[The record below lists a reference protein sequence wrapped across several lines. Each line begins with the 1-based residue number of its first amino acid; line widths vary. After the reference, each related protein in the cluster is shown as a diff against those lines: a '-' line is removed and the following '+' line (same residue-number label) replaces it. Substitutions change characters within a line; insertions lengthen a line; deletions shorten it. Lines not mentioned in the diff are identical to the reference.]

1 MRRQDLEDQIRLK
14 KELAL
19 STGAAASQAQKEEE
33 VERMALRGF
42 EEAKKRE
49 QERKAR
55 TLGLQKQEIMRNID
69 KELQNKYSDYEEL
82 LKRKRDEETH
92 LQDQTVSVRKKLN
105 DRKKQIK
112 EQGSHFSEEDLKNL
126 RERAF
131 LQL

>member
-1 MRRQDLEDQIRLK
+1 
-14 KELAL
+14 
-19 STGAAASQAQKEEE
+19 
-33 VERMALRGF
+33 MALRGF

-82 LKRKRDEETH
+82 LKRKRDEESH